1 MADDRQMAQTTSG
14 ADTGSAAAR
23 PGIHVCLLTLYL
35 HESLGVRQLC
45 SVLEQHGHQ
54 CSIIF
59 FKEFRWGQF
68 SHVKPEEEQ
77 ILLDLLRDLSPQL
90 VGLNLTS
97 SFVADLAYDLAEKI
111 RAAIGVPVILGGAHA
126 SACPEECLEHADLV
140 CLGEGEEAIL
150 DLAQAIASG
159 GPTDSIPN
167 IWAKVNG
174 EIRRN
179 DVRPLEQNLDRY
191 PPIAYGPAGSYFIE
205 EGVLQRLDPAT
216 LLHMYH
222 TTASRMACP
231 FNCTFCGS
239 VWLRRGL
246 YAGKGPV
253 RRYRSIG
260 AILEEIK
267 QALPRNPRV
276 ELIQFWDEIFAV
288 GAPKGWLDDFCARY
302 PKEIGIPFGIWQ
314 HGATVTDELIGRLKE
329 VGLTNVVIGIESG
342 SPRVRK
348 EVLGRRETNEQIL
361 QAAEIL
367 HRHGIQTGY
376 DFILD
381 VPWLTEENCRG
392 TFELVMQLPRPFAI
406 GLHSL
411 SFLPRTEIADRALAE
426 GVITSKQIG
435 RADRALADRFELH
448 YWKYRLETGDR
459 RAAFWH
465 SMIYLAGMPFIP
477 PALLRRLLRLR
488 PLLQL
493 YPKPLIMLTEI
504 ARVKQ
509 ATGGT
514 KLFAG
519 LEAVYPGLAGF
530 LARHPLLGRATN
542 STVRTFARLARRAV
556 H

>member
-1 MADDRQMAQTTSG
+1 MADGEQIPKAASG
-14 ADTGSAAAR
+14 TDAGSAAAR

-45 SVLEQHGHQ
+45 SVLEQRGHR

-59 FKEFRWGQF
+59 FKEFRWGEF

-77 ILLDLLRDLSPQL
+77 ILLDLLRDLGPQL

-111 RAAIGVPVILGGAHA
+111 RAAIGVPVILGGAHV
-126 SACPEECLEHADLV
+126 SACPEEGLEHADLV
-140 CLGEGEEAIL
+140 CLGEGEEAL
-150 DLAQAIASG
+150 VDVANAIASG
-159 GPTDSIPN
+159 GALDSIPN
-167 IWAKVNG
+167 IWTKANG
-174 EIRRN
+174 QVRRN
-179 DVRPLEQNLDRY
+179 DVRPLEQDLDRY
-191 PPIAYGPAGSYFIE
+191 PPVAYGPERSYFIE
-205 EGVLQRLDPAT
+205 EGGLQQVDPAT
-216 LLHMYH
+216 RLFMYH

-253 RRYRSIG
+253 RRYRSVG
-260 AILEEIK
+260 AIMEEIK
-267 QALPRNPRV
+267 QALPRGPQVR
-276 ELIQFWDEIFAV
+276 LIQFWDEVFAV
-288 GAPKGWLDDFCARY
+288 GAPKGWLDEFCERY
-302 PKEIGIPFGIWQ
+302 PKEIGLPFGIWL
-314 HGATVTDELIGRLKE
+314 HGAVVTEQVVSKLKAA
-329 VGLTNVVIGIESG
+329 GLTSVVIGIESG
-342 SPRVRK
+342 SPQVRR

-381 VPWLTEENCRG
+381 IPWLAEENCRG
-392 TFELVMQLPRPFAI
+392 TFELVMRLPRPFSI

-411 SFLPRTEIADRALAE
+411 SFLPKTEIADRALAE
-426 GVITSKQIG
+426 GVIAPEQIG

-448 YWKYRLETGDR
+448 YWKYRLEAGDR

-477 PALLRRLLRLR
+477 HALLRRLLRLR

-493 YPKPLIMLTEI
+493 YPKPLIVLTEI

-509 ATGGT
+509 ATGET

-519 LEAVYPGLAGF
+519 LEAAYPRLAGF

-542 STVRTFARLARRAV
+542 RAVRTFARVARRAV
-556 H
+556 R